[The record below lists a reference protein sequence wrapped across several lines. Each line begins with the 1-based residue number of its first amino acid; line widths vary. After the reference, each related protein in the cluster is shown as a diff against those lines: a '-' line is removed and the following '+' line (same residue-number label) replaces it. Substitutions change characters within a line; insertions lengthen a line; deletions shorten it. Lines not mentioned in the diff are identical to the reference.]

1 MQLFFILIFILFV
14 LALVFLP
21 QIWLTHVLKKHHQPD
36 NKFPG
41 NGGQFA
47 RHLLDKLN
55 IKDVNVESTE
65 SGDHYDPR
73 SKSVRLSP
81 DNYNKQSLTAI
92 VVAAHEVGHAIQH
105 HSHQRLF
112 KTRQRLAL
120 VAIFAEKIG
129 VVIFMVMPILT
140 LISRTPTV
148 GLLTT
153 MAAVAMMGVGVL
165 VHLVTL
171 PVEWDASFKRAMPL
185 LEAGQYLDPDDYPAA
200 RKILKAAALTY
211 LAGALSSLLN
221 LSRWIAILRR

>member
-1 MQLFFILIFILFV
+1 MQLLIV
-14 LALVFLP
+14 LALILFLLAIIFLP
-21 QIWLTHVLKKHHQPD
+21 QIWLTRTLNKYHQPD
-36 NKFPG
+36 DKFPG

-55 IKDVNVESTE
+55 IKDVNVEGTQ

-73 SKSVRLSP
+73 SKTVRLSP

-105 HSHQRLF
+105 HAQHRLF

-120 VAIFAEKIG
+120 LAVIAEKAG
-129 VVIFMVMPILT
+129 VVVFMIMPILT
-140 LISRTPTV
+140 LVSRTPAV
-148 GLLTT
+148 GLITT
-153 MAAVAMMGVGVL
+153 LAAVAMMGVGVL

-185 LEAGQYLDPDDYPAA
+185 LEAGNYLDPDDYPAA